1 MNKYWLINYCCK
13 EAKPGN
19 AIVKADILIEAWEKF
34 IEDWQQKYIENDMD
48 YLDPGELQNINIKY
62 LDEDIVDLD

>member
-1 MNKYWLINYCCK
+1 M
-13 EAKPGN
+13 
-19 AIVKADILIEAWEKF
+19 EKF

-62 LDEDIVDLD
+62 LTEDIVDLD